1 MHIDQSRQYM
11 TTRQIDCPVVRLKRD
26 PTAYGN
32 DFTVFDRQIARFE
45 PSVPIELRTI
55 ENRLHFA
62 VPFRTSPQRVH
73 KNRATWTAT
82 LITWKIII
90 KIGNIFRMITP
101 EMTAPYVLGLLKCV
115 RYETK
120 HWLDRVP
127 VLSGA
132 KVSIIYGFGKIT
144 RPKISPASC
153 NDRTIRPGRSFGPR
167 SDARPP
173 DRTAIERS
181 SGNLRPHPPPE
192 KARPYRRAGRG
203 VQRSSPLFPADP
215 NQYRLRP

>member
-1 MHIDQSRQYM
+1 
-11 TTRQIDCPVVRLKRD
+11 
-26 PTAYGN
+26 
-32 DFTVFDRQIARFE
+32 
-45 PSVPIELRTI
+45 
-55 ENRLHFA
+55 
-62 VPFRTSPQRVH
+62 
-73 KNRATWTAT
+73 
-82 LITWKIII
+82 
-90 KIGNIFRMITP
+90 MITP

-192 KARPYRRAGRG
+192 KHGLIEERGGAFNAPPRSFRPIRINTGCARNRRPDWSRNHPGRCA
-203 VQRSSPLFPADP
+203 RSSDGPH
-215 NQYRLRP
+215 

>member
-1 MHIDQSRQYM
+1 
-11 TTRQIDCPVVRLKRD
+11 
-26 PTAYGN
+26 
-32 DFTVFDRQIARFE
+32 
-45 PSVPIELRTI
+45 
-55 ENRLHFA
+55 
-62 VPFRTSPQRVH
+62 
-73 KNRATWTAT
+73 
-82 LITWKIII
+82 
-90 KIGNIFRMITP
+90 MITP

-132 KVSIIYGFGKIT
+132 KVSIIYGFGKTT

-181 SGNLRPHPPPE
+181 SGNLRPIPRRKKHGLIEERGGAFNAPPRSF
-192 KARPYRRAGRG
+192 RPI
-203 VQRSSPLFPADP
+203 
-215 NQYRLRP
+215 

>member
-1 MHIDQSRQYM
+1 
-11 TTRQIDCPVVRLKRD
+11 
-26 PTAYGN
+26 
-32 DFTVFDRQIARFE
+32 
-45 PSVPIELRTI
+45 
-55 ENRLHFA
+55 
-62 VPFRTSPQRVH
+62 
-73 KNRATWTAT
+73 
-82 LITWKIII
+82 
-90 KIGNIFRMITP
+90 MITP

-132 KVSIIYGFGKIT
+132 KVSIIYGSARQPGQ
-144 RPKISPASC
+144 KISPASC

-181 SGNLRPHPPPE
+181 SGNLRPIPRRKKHGLIEERGGAFNAPPRSF
-192 KARPYRRAGRG
+192 RPI
-203 VQRSSPLFPADP
+203 
-215 NQYRLRP
+215 